1 MKNSEAKIK
10 KEIVALEMFFLI
22 SAMLLA
28 GSIYSKNYY
37 AIGLLILLTVVI
49 SGNIAGRKN
58 LLINFIQFKKFL
70 YDEITGQFEVAKP
83 AGFFSKEKKHGVL
96 LLHGFSAS
104 PQEFRFIIPLLKEN
118 NITFYAPRL
127 TGFGLNDVSTLE
139 TVSPIQWVR
148 DSVNAFDLLS
158 QHVEEVSV
166 IGHSMGGLLAVLLS
180 QQRNVKKMVL
190 SAPYLVENGNHSLRK
205 KILQIPGALCF
216 LSLFLPVVKKSSV
229 EQDSD
234 RLVYHAVPINSIK
247 ALWDLHG
254 LLNFTK
260 IKNELFLLSG
270 TLDNTSS
277 MKANE
282 KILSEKKISFRK
294 YEFEK
299 SGHNI
304 LEDVER
310 EVVAK
315 KIIEILIT

>member
-28 GSIYSKNYY
+28 GSIYTKNYY

-166 IGHSMGGLLAVLLS
+166 IGHSMGGLLTVLLS

-260 IKNELFLLSG
+260 IKNEIFLLSG
-270 TLDNTSS
+270 NLDNTTN
-277 MKANE
+277 MKLNE
-282 KILSEKKISFRK
+282 EILSEKKISFRK

-304 LEDVER
+304 LEDVEK

-315 KIIEILIT
+315 KIIEILTT

>member
-10 KEIVALEMFFLI
+10 KEIFILELFFIISGLLLI
-22 SAMLLA
+22 S
-28 GSIYSKNYY
+28 SITLQKYVLT
-37 AIGLLILLTVVI
+37 GVLILGLCVI
-49 SGNIAGRKN
+49 LGNITGRKN
-58 LLINFIQFKKFL
+58 LLINFVQFKKFSF
-70 YDEITGQFEVAKP
+70 DEITGQFEVAKP
-83 AGFFSKEKKHGVL
+83 IACFSEKKKHGVL

-104 PQEFRFIIPLLKEN
+104 PQEFRFLIPLLKEN

-127 TGFGLNDVSTLE
+127 TGFGINDLSMLE
-139 TVSPIQWVR
+139 TISAMQWLR
-148 DSVNAFDLLS
+148 DSLEAFDLLN
-158 QHVEEVSV
+158 QHVAEVSV
-166 IGHSMGGLLAVLLS
+166 VGHSMGGLLAVLLS

-190 SAPYLVENGNHSLRK
+190 SAPYLVENGNHSFK
-205 KILQIPGALCF
+205 KKLLKTPGVLCLMSIF
-216 LSLFLPVVKKSSV
+216 MPVVKKSSI

-234 RLVYHAVPINSIK
+234 RLVYHSVPINSIK

-270 TLDNTSS
+270 KLDNTTN
-277 MKANE
+277 MKLNE
-282 KILSEKKISFRK
+282 VLLSEKKIHFRK

-304 LEDVER
+304 LEDVEK

-315 KIIEILIT
+315 KIIEILTE